1 MHAEKMQKARELAE
15 SMICHPL
22 ANSDIG
28 TVEYAGE
35 TLRELCKYCDRMRQS
50 YEDAETAM
58 RLAHVDWSY
67 AHRLAVMLECAL
79 LDRGGAWEEGLELLA
94 EYRSACTA
102 VAPEPPTFMGEPVLP
117 PNAL

>member
-1 MHAEKMQKARELAE
+1 MHAEKIAKAKELATNL
-15 SMICHPL
+15 MCHPL
-22 ANSDIG
+22 ANSDIA

-35 TLRELCKYCDRMRQS
+35 TIKELCAYCDRMRQR

-58 RLAHVDWSY
+58 RLAHVDCSY

-79 LDRGGAWEEGLELLA
+79 LDRHGAWEEGLELLD

-102 VAPEPPTFMGEPVLP
+102 VAPEPVTHMGEPVLP
-117 PNAL
+117 PNA